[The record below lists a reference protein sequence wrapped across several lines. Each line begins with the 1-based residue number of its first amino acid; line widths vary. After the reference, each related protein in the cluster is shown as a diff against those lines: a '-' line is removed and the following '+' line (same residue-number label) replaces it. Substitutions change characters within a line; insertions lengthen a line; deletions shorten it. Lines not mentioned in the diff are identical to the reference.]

1 MANTFKLIESQTLT
15 SNQTNINFST
25 IDNTYTDLF
34 LYVSARSTEIDN
46 ASSLR
51 VYYNGDTGNT
61 LSLEGR
67 QIGGAVAD
75 YQVSY
80 AQVGYVAASQSAAN
94 IWGVATIYIPNY
106 TGNKRKSS
114 NGEVVMPSGNTG
126 EQYSILNAKRWSVT
140 DAINQIT
147 IAPGLG
153 AWITHSTFYLY
164 GIKKS

>member
-1 MANTFKLIESQTLT
+1 MANTFKLIQSEILT
-15 SNQTNINFST
+15 SNQANINFST

-34 LYVSARSTEIDN
+34 LYVSARSTESDN
-46 ASSLR
+46 GSSLR

-67 QIGGAVAD
+67 QIGGSGAD

-106 TGNKRKSS
+106 TSNKRKSS
-114 NGEVVMPSGNTG
+114 NAEVVMPSSNTS
-126 EQYSILNAKRWSVT
+126 EQYSVFNAKRWSVT
-140 DAINQIT
+140 NAINQIT

-153 AWITHSTFYLY
+153 VWIAHSTFYLY
-164 GIKKS
+164 GIKNS